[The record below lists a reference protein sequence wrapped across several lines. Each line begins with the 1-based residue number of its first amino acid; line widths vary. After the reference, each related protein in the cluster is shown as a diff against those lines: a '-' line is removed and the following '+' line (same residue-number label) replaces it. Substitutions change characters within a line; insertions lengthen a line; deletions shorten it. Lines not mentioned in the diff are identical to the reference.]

1 MKISLSPAT
10 PEAWS
15 GSVLA
20 LGIVENDPQGLV
32 ATMEQRFSLQ
42 LADWLK
48 QKPFSGKPGDCVS
61 LPLLRGDCT
70 TLVLV
75 GLGAADDV
83 DRDGLRLAAAAAAG
97 AAIGQVGT
105 LGLLLPWSNETPEE
119 DAAAAAEAVRLALY
133 SDDRF
138 RSKPEPSPRPDQLEL
153 LGPLPGGFAHGLEAV
168 HPVCAGV
175 ELARELVAAPP
186 NTVTPEELAR
196 TASHLAHEH
205 GLELTIL
212 ERSDCEERGMGSFL
226 SVCQGSDMDPKFIH
240 LTYRPNDEVKR
251 RLVLV
256 GKGLTFDSGG
266 YNLKVGAAQ
275 IDMMKYDM
283 GGSAAVIGAMRAIA
297 ELRPAGVE
305 VHMLVASC
313 ENMINGSAVHPG
325 DIVTASNGT
334 TIEINNTDAEGRL
347 TLADALVY
355 ACKLKPDAIVD
366 LATLTG
372 ACVIALG
379 EGIAGLW
386 TSDDT
391 LASNLE
397 QAAMASGEGLW
408 RMPLH
413 SPYRKGLKS
422 LLADMKNTGP
432 RPGGSITAAL
442 FLKEFV
448 DAGIPWAHIDIAGTV
463 WSDKGRGLNP
473 SGATGYGVRTLV
485 NWIRNQAGTTGT

>member
-305 VHMLVASC
+305 VHMLVACC

-379 EGIAGLW
+379 EEIAGLW

>member
-20 LGIVENDPQGLV
+20 LGILENDPQGLV
-32 ATMEQRFSLQ
+32 ATMEQRFGLQ
-42 LADWLK
+42 LAGWLK

-61 LPLLRGDCT
+61 LPVLRGDCT

-105 LGLLLPWSNETPEE
+105 LGLLLPWSSDTPEE

-186 NTVTPEELAR
+186 NSVTPEQLAR

-379 EGIAGLW
+379 EEIAGLW

-485 NWIRNQAGTTGT
+485 NWIRNQARTTGT

>member
-20 LGIVENDPQGLV
+20 LGIPENDPQGLV
-32 ATMEQRFSLQ
+32 AAMEQRFSLQ
-42 LADWLK
+42 LSDWLK

-61 LPLLRGDCT
+61 LPLLRSDCT
-70 TLVLV
+70 ALVLV
-75 GLGAADDV
+75 GLGEASSV
-83 DRDGLRLAAAAAAG
+83 DRDRLRLAAAAAAR
-97 AAIGQVGT
+97 AAQGQGGT
-105 LGLLLPWSNETPEE
+105 LGLLLPWSSNTPEE

-133 SDDRF
+133 SDERF
-138 RSKPEPSPRPDQLEL
+138 RSKPEPSPKPDQLEL
-153 LGPLPGGFAHGLEAV
+153 LGSLPGGLSHGLEAV

-186 NTVTPEELAR
+186 NSVTPAELAR

-240 LTYRPNDEVKR
+240 LTYRPNDAASK

-275 IDMMKYDM
+275 IDMMKFDM
-283 GGSAAVIGAMRAIA
+283 GGSAAVFGAMRAIA

-379 EGIAGLW
+379 DEIAGLW
-386 TSDDT
+386 SGDDS
-391 LASNLE
+391 LSSQLE
-397 QAAMASGEGLW
+397 MAAQAAGEGLW

-463 WSDKGRGLNP
+463 WSDKGRGLDP

-485 NWIRNQAGTTGT
+485 NWITNQANT

>member
-313 ENMINGSAVHPG
+313 ETMINGSAVHPG
-325 DIVTASNGT
+325 GIVTASDGP

-379 EGIAGLW
+379 EEIAGLW

>member
-153 LGPLPGGFAHGLEAV
+153 LGPLPGGFAHELEAV

-186 NTVTPEELAR
+186 NSVTPEELAR

-379 EGIAGLW
+379 EEIAGLW